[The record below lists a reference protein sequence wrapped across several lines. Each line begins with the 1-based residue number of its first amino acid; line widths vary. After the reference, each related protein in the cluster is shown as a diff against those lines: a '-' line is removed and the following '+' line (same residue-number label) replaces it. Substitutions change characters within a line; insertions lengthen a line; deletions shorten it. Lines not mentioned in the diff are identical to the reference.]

1 MDEALIKI
9 LLVED
14 DEDDFVIT
22 QKYLSEIKRWRFNL
36 DWAPDFGA
44 AWKAM
49 KRGEHDVYLVDYRL
63 GSRNGLELIR
73 ELQRDHIKAP
83 VILLTGQGGMDV
95 DLEAM
100 KAGAAD
106 YLEKDQMNPSMLE
119 RSIRYAIE
127 RTKTLDA
134 LKESEARFRGIFF
147 GAAIGIA
154 LLDGRGRLVESNP
167 ALSKML
173 GYRSDEL
180 LHMELKGIA
189 HPDDAENN
197 ERLYG
202 ELVAGKRDYYQ
213 VENRYV
219 RKNGQWIWGRL
230 TVSPLLGTKQPLL
243 FAIAMMED
251 VTERKQG
258 KEALRESERKL
269 RILSSKLLSAQESER
284 KLIAQELHDSIGA
297 SLAAIK
303 YSLERKLDDMRKGRP
318 PDGVSLEQVI
328 SIVLETIREAKRIS
342 TNLRPSILDDLGIL
356 ATIRWFCREFQG
368 VYSAVRIEQEISV
381 EEEEIPEAHKTV
393 IYRVMQ
399 EALNNIAKHSGAD
412 RVNLRVRKKGS
423 LLELSIQDNGKGF
436 NLNKVLTEEVFKGSM
451 GLDSMRERTELSQG
465 TFDIWTSEGA
475 GTTITA
481 SWNCST
487 QKRM

>member
-1 MDEALIKI
+1 
-9 LLVED
+9 
-14 DEDDFVIT
+14 
-22 QKYLSEIKRWRFNL
+22 
-36 DWAPDFGA
+36 
-44 AWKAM
+44 
-49 KRGEHDVYLVDYRL
+49 
-63 GSRNGLELIR
+63 
-73 ELQRDHIKAP
+73 
-83 VILLTGQGGMDV
+83 
-95 DLEAM
+95 
-100 KAGAAD
+100 
-106 YLEKDQMNPSMLE
+106 
-119 RSIRYAIE
+119 
-127 RTKTLDA
+127 
-134 LKESEARFRGIFF
+134 
-147 GAAIGIA
+147 
-154 LLDGRGRLVESNP
+154 
-167 ALSKML
+167 
-173 GYRSDEL
+173 
-180 LHMELKGIA
+180 MELKGIA

-197 ERLYG
+197 ERLYWQ
-202 ELVAGKRDYYQ
+202 LVAGKRDYYQ

-230 TVSPLLGTKQPLL
+230 TVSPLLGAKQPLL

-368 VYSAVRIEQEISV
+368 VYSGVRIEQEISV

-423 LLELSIQDNGKGF
+423 VLELSIQDNGKGF
-436 NLNKVLTEEVFKGSM
+436 NLNKVLAEEVFKGSM

-481 SWNCST
+481 SWDFST